1 MENRFRFIFVN
12 PGLFHIDDLILDSL
26 LLVPCL
32 RNSLSKTLT
41 VICIRDWFHYNR
53 LCNILNLF
61 TGELTEVNKR
71 DVMSSPT
78 WIGQTLN
85 GRYLIQELLG
95 QGGMSA
101 VYKALDPN
109 LKRVVA
115 IKLIHPHLAMD
126 NQFVQRFEEEAA
138 AVASL
143 RHPNIVQVYDFNTD
157 KDVSYMVLEFLAG
170 ETLQDHL
177 KRLIAQNR
185 SMSVEQAIKYTINIC
200 DALGYAHQR
209 GMIHRDI
216 KPANIMLD
224 VFGQAILMDFG
235 IVKILGGSQH
245 TATGAVMGTARYMSP
260 ELIRSEPA
268 DARSDI
274 YSMGVTLY
282 EMLSGKPPFIADSA
296 MTLMMMHLNDPV
308 PDPRNLRADLPPEL
322 VRILNKALA
331 KDRNLRYQST
341 AELIA
346 DLKKV
351 QAMTRSDPSP
361 LSADTIIPEAKQ
373 SATVNPY
380 GAPLPLDAATLY
392 EQRSV
397 VSPEV
402 NPTPAKGYQAQ
413 QFQNGNSQIVQA
425 EADLN
430 GQAEKKNRSLFLFLG
445 IGVAAFLLIIALI
458 WGGISLISNLNKG
471 SASVKPEVA
480 TQTEA
485 MAVVEATTPVV
496 LPTETRD
503 INASFNATLTAVAF
517 LAAQST
523 ETPTATWTP
532 APTEIP
538 TATMPALYVR
548 INGISINDDQRYVVD
563 YETFGYTEQLPG
575 RHVHFFFNTV
585 SPEQAGMPGSGPW
598 ILYGGPRPFTGY
610 RVSDKPAMATH
621 MCALVANSDHS
632 IILESGNC
640 FDLP

>member
-1 MENRFRFIFVN
+1 
-12 PGLFHIDDLILDSL
+12 
-26 LLVPCL
+26 
-32 RNSLSKTLT
+32 
-41 VICIRDWFHYNR
+41 
-53 LCNILNLF
+53 
-61 TGELTEVNKR
+61 
-71 DVMSSPT
+71 MSSPT

-177 KRLIAQNR
+177 KRLTAQNR

-274 YSMGVTLY
+274 YSLGVTLY
-282 EMLSGKPPFIADSA
+282 EMLSGKPPFVADSA

-308 PDPRNLRADLPPEL
+308 PDPRSLRADLPPEL

-331 KDRNLRYQST
+331 KDRNLRYPST
-341 AELIA
+341 AEFVA

-351 QAMTRSDPSP
+351 QSVPFTEVGPIP
-361 LSADTIIPEAKQ
+361 NDTIIPEARQ
-373 SATVNPY
+373 TDSSVPSVTPS
-380 GAPLPLDAATLY
+380 PLEAATLY
-392 EQRSV
+392 EQRPV
-397 VSPEV
+397 VRPAV
-402 NPTPAKGYQAQ
+402 NPTPAAGYKAPS
-413 QFQNGNSQIVQA
+413 FQNVNPQGFQPPS
-425 EADLN
+425 DLDMPT
-430 GQAEKKNRSLFLFLG
+430 GKKDRSLALILG
-445 IGVAAFLLIIALI
+445 IGGAALVFIVALI
-458 WGGISLISNLNKG
+458 LGAIYLFSNNNRG
-471 SASVKPEVA
+471 SAAVQTEVA
-480 TQTEA
+480 TQTEV
-485 MAVVEATTPVV
+485 MAVVVATTPVV
-496 LPTETRD
+496 IPTETRD
-503 INASFNATLTAVAF
+503 VNAGFNATLTAVAF
-517 LAAQST
+517 LAAQPT

-532 APTEIP
+532 EPTEIP

-548 INGISINDDQRYVVD
+548 INGISIDASQRYVVD

-575 RHVHFFFNTV
+575 MHVHFFFNTV
-585 SPEQAGMPGSGPW
+585 TPEQAGMPGSGPW

-610 RVSDKPAMATH
+610 RVSDKPYMATH
-621 MCALVANSDHS
+621 MCALVANANHS
-632 IILESGNC
+632 IIPESGNC
-640 FDLP
+640 FNLP